1 MIWKK
6 YLKKLF
12 LVGALDD
19 ALADDDAA
27 AELVD
32 VLALRVHAI
41 DGRLDDALFLSGRL
55 VVIFFP
61 HNFPPFDRLYS

>member
-32 VLALRVHAI
+32 VLALRVHAV
-41 DGRLDDALFLSGRL
+41 DGCLDDALFLSVGL
-55 VVIFFP
+55 YVAVVL
-61 HNFPPFDRLYS
+61 HNIPSF